1 MDRKLGRLALGAAIG
16 LAAIGLAA
24 CGREDPQLQKQPTTA
39 AVTAESPATSP
50 AAVAVAPPAAPA
62 AAGSPRQVLDAWLSA
77 WNAHDI
83 QRTGALLAD
92 DVEYFDAGFSGIQRG
107 RDAAV
112 ENGVSVFM
120 RGVPDL
126 QWELRG
132 EPVAS
137 ADAIAW
143 EWTFTGTNT
152 GTWGGIPATR
162 QAITLKGVSVLRL
175 RGGKIAQVATYYDT
189 GTLNRQL
196 GL

>member
-1 MDRKLGRLALGAAIG
+1 MKTNFGTLVLGATRGIAALG
-16 LAAIGLAA
+16 LSA
-24 CGREDPQLQKQPTTA
+24 CGREDPQLEKQPAAAAATAIAPTPTTA
-39 AVTAESPATSP
+39 T
-50 AAVAVAPPAAPA
+50 AVAPTAAPA
-62 AAGSPRQVLDAWLSA
+62 AAGSPRQVLDAWLDA
-77 WNAHDI
+77 WNSHDM
-83 QRTGALLAD
+83 QRAGLLLAD

-126 QWELRG
+126 QWQLRG

-175 RGGKIAQVATYYDT
+175 RGGKIAHIATYYDT

>member
-1 MDRKLGRLALGAAIG
+1 MNTKPGTLALGAAIG
-16 LAAIGLAA
+16 LLAIGLSA
-24 CGREDPQLQKQPTTA
+24 CGREDPQLEKPPAAPTATAIAPSTTA
-39 AVTAESPATSP
+39 VRE
-50 AAVAVAPPAAPA
+50 VAPPPPA
-62 AAGSPRQVLDAWLSA
+62 AAGSPRQVLDAWLAA
-77 WNAHDI
+77 WNAHDM
-83 QRTGALLAD
+83 QRAGALLAD

-107 RDAAV
+107 RDAAI

-126 QWELRG
+126 HWELRG

-137 ADAIAW
+137 ADAVAW

-175 RGGKIAQVATYYDT
+175 RGGKISHVATYYDT